1 MTNESKTDWV
11 SIIVT
16 AAVQVIVII
25 ATIIVES
32 KKK

>member
-1 MTNESKTDWV
+1 MSKKSETNWT
-11 SIIVT
+11 SIII
-16 AAVQVIVII
+16 QVVIAI